1 MAPAT
6 AFTVVSSG
14 SAVGGDWRRLAKAAA
29 VAAALQTLAG
39 NTLYR
44 SAMNDSAL
52 AGAVATFQRFVAALV
67 RDARVVIFHDFDADG
82 VTAGVVLQ
90 LALQRACF
98 SDVVRLAPGR
108 ERDAWSETN
117 LEALRASGAAA
128 LFLLDLGTRDEP
140 LLPGVRT
147 CIIDHHHPDG
157 VPPGATLIT
166 AYEWDPIPN
175 TSLLTYELASTIAPI
190 NDLDW
195 IAAVGVL
202 SDLGERA
209 PFPILATVKERHRM
223 SHLKEVT
230 ALVNASRRASVCDP
244 ESAARA
250 LLRHATA
257 QELLAS
263 EDEDVVRLRAARE
276 EVKLAMNEAKKA
288 APKFAGNVALIR
300 TSSRCQVHPL
310 IAQIWRTRLP
320 KYIVIAANDGYVDG
334 RVHFSVRSAAGINL
348 IDFLRAIDLG
358 EGEGSFG
365 HGHDQAT
372 GGSLPLERWNLLL
385 EKLGFS

>member
-1 MAPAT
+1 MRSLSVTTYPRNAAT
-6 AFTVVSSG
+6 
-14 SAVGGDWRRLAKAAA
+14 
-29 VAAALQTLAG
+29 TLAG

-44 SAMNDSAL
+44 SAMNDSAQ
-52 AGAVATFQRFVAALV
+52 AAAVTAFQQFLEPLDRQ
-67 RDARVVIFHDFDADG
+67 ARVVIFHDFDADG

-90 LALQRACF
+90 LALQRAGF
-98 SDVVRLAPGR
+98 TDLVRIAPGR
-108 ERDAWSETN
+108 ERDAWSEIN
-117 LEALRASGAAA
+117 LDSLRASGAAA

-140 LLPGVRT
+140 LLPGVPT

-166 AYEWDPIPN
+166 AYTWDPIPN
-175 TSLLTYELASTIAPI
+175 TSLLTYDLASTIAPI
-190 NDLDW
+190 ADLDW

-209 PFPILATVKERHRM
+209 PFSILTTVKERHRM
-223 SHLKEVT
+223 AHLKEVT

-250 LLRHATA
+250 LLQHATP

-263 EDEDVVRLRAARE
+263 EDDDVMRLRAARE

-300 TSSRCQVHPL
+300 SSSPCQVHPL

-334 RVHFSVRSAAGINL
+334 RVHFSMRSAAGVNL

-358 EGEGSFG
+358 EGDGSYG
-365 HGHDQAT
+365 RGHDQAT

-385 EKLGFS
+385 EKLGFT

>member
-1 MAPAT
+1 MNELAQETAT
-6 AFTVVSSG
+6 AAFQQFIG
-14 SAVGGDWRRLAKAAA
+14 SLDP
-29 VAAALQTLAG
+29 
-39 NTLYR
+39 
-44 SAMNDSAL
+44 
-52 AGAVATFQRFVAALV
+52 V
-67 RDARVVIFHDFDADG
+67 RRVVLFHDFDADG

-90 LALQRACF
+90 LALQRAGF
-98 SDVVRLAPGR
+98 MDVVRLAPGR

-117 LEALRASGAAA
+117 LELLRASGAAA

-140 LLPGVRT
+140 LLPDVPT

-157 VPPGATLIT
+157 VPAGATLIT
-166 AYEWDPIPN
+166 AYGWDPIPN
-175 TSLLTYELASTIAPI
+175 TSLLTYDLAATVAPI
-190 NDLDW
+190 DDLEW

-209 PFPILATVKERHRM
+209 PFSILTTVKERHRM
-223 SHLKEVT
+223 THLKEVT

-250 LLRHATA
+250 LLRHGTA

-263 EDEDVVRLRAARE
+263 VDEDVVRLRSARE

-300 TSSRCQVHPL
+300 TTSRCQVHPL

-334 RVHFSVRSAAGINL
+334 RVHFSMRSAADINL

-358 EGEGSFG
+358 EGDGSLG